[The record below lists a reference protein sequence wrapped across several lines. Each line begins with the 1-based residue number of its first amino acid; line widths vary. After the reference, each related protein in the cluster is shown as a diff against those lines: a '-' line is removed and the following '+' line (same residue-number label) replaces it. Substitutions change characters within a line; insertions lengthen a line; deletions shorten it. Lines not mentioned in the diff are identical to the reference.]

1 MNKKYMLY
9 VLAAVLIAV
18 FLEVFVYNFHP
29 LLCMDS
35 QDVSFDVTGVAPGMK
50 SSSETLGMT
59 LHKSDHSGAHYFS
72 GTGLY

>member
-29 LLCMDS
+29 AAVHGQPGC
-35 QDVSFDVTGVAPGMK
+35 FADVTGVAP
-50 SSSETLGMT
+50 E
-59 LHKSDHSGAHYFS
+59 
-72 GTGLY
+72 

>member
-1 MNKKYMLY
+1 MLY

-18 FLEVFVYNFHP
+18 FWKCLVYNFHP

-35 QDVSFDVTGVAPGMK
+35 QDVSFDVTSVAPGMK
-50 SSSETLGMT
+50 SSSENAWND